1 MKYGVVVLPAQRWPD
16 ALRTWRE
23 LDEVGFDSAWTY
35 DHVEWRPMPGAP
47 WYAAYALLAAV
58 AASTSRIRIGTLV
71 TSINLRE
78 PVMLAQDIATIDEVS
93 GGRFE
98 LGIGAGSRGFDSMVF
113 GQEPWTPGERV
124 ERLAEYVE
132 LLDQLLT
139 NDRTTFHG
147 TYYDAVDAPISG
159 GRVPFTI
166 AADGPRSMRVAARFG
181 QRWVANTI
189 YGDVAEKCHRL
200 DDVCVAIGRD
210 PTTLGRVLL
219 IDHSTAEL
227 SVAQIDEQVGDAVA
241 LGFEEVVVRHPL
253 DGDRAVFD
261 AIIEGL
267 PGRS

>member
-47 WYAAYALLAAV
+47 WFGAYALLAAV
-58 AASTSRIRIGTLV
+58 AASTTRIRLGTLV
-71 TSINLRE
+71 SSINLRH
-78 PVMLAQDIATIDEVS
+78 PVMLAQDIVTLNEVS

-113 GQEPWTPGERV
+113 GQEPWTLGERV

-132 LLDQLLT
+132 LLDLLLT
-139 NDRTTFHG
+139 NERTKFHG
-147 TYYDAVDAPISG
+147 TYYDAVDAPMSG

-166 AADGPRSMRVAARFG
+166 AADGPRAMRVAARFG

-189 YGDVAEKCHRL
+189 YGDVAAKCRRL
-200 DDVCVAIGRD
+200 DDACAAIGRD
-210 PTTLGRVLL
+210 PLTLGRVLL
-219 IDHSTAEL
+219 VDHSTAEL
-227 SVAQIDEQVGDAVA
+227 SLAQFREQVDEAAA

-267 PGRS
+267 PRCS